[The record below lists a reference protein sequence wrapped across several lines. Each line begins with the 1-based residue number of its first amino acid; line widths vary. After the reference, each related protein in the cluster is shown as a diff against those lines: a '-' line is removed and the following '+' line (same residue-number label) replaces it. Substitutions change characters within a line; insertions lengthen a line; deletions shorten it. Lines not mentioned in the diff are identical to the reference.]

1 MSIDGVIFWFHVLR
15 LILFTRIYFLR
26 EPTLAQLFWSVRLF
40 LLFLPPGSRFF
51 SVRWLRICSRTPCI
65 GVYLRLLLVA
75 VSLIAEHAAST
86 LIAEHAAPTL
96 VADHS
101 TAVETAA
108 KDSALQAV
116 GALCAIA

>member
-1 MSIDGVIFWFHVLR
+1 MECRPFLSFPPARLEIFL
-15 LILFTRIYFLR
+15 
-26 EPTLAQLFWSVRLF
+26 
-40 LLFLPPGSRFF
+40 
-51 SVRWLRICSRTPCI
+51 VRWLRICSTTPCI

-86 LIAEHAAPTL
+86 LTVEHGAPSL